1 MNSEIMQY
9 DTVTLTATG
18 EITEK
23 KSRFI
28 ATAFHIESEEQAT
41 AIIADMKKKYWD
53 ARHNCYAYTV
63 GIKDKIDR
71 FSDDGEPGGTAGRP
85 ILDVLKNRQ
94 LTDTLIVVTR
104 YFGGVLLGTG
114 GLVRAY
120 TDSSNAALDN
130 AIAEGKLITMRL
142 MRKVSIKTD
151 YNLSGKVK
159 YIIDNN
165 ESLSTLNTEYA
176 ADVILEVAVSVSDVT
191 GFVNKI
197 TDVTSGKAEIS
208 LGEIDYYPLTKQLT

>member
-1 MNSEIMQY
+1 MQY

-94 LTDTLIVVTR
+94 LTDKI
-104 YFGGVLLGTG
+104 G
-114 GLVRAY
+114 RAH
-120 TDSSNAALDN
+120 
-130 AIAEGKLITMRL
+130 
-142 MRKVSIKTD
+142 V
-151 YNLSGKVK
+151 
-159 YIIDNN
+159 
-165 ESLSTLNTEYA
+165 
-176 ADVILEVAVSVSDVT
+176 
-191 GFVNKI
+191 
-197 TDVTSGKAEIS
+197 
-208 LGEIDYYPLTKQLT
+208 